1 MVAQVALL
9 NLFAFL
15 APAVGTPL
23 QTEAALEP
31 QKFSVEEC
39 VDYALKS
46 NAQIQEAQ
54 AKVAQWQARLRQVE
68 SLYYPKLMG
77 LAYLAPMF
85 TVKGNAVDGVE
96 RRWKSY
102 KDWGPYT
109 HLEAI
114 LAQPLYS
121 FGRIEAGKDAAE
133 HRLEVE
139 KAQVRATEHLV
150 AREIKNYYYLHLFA
164 KSLLP
169 ALDNAAEIL
178 GTAQEK
184 AKEMYDKGDGEV
196 TQADLM
202 KLEYGKSEI
211 EKYILMANNGAS
223 LALSALKHTMGLPYT
238 INMVL
243 KDKRMP
249 RAKMTKVGTLAEAL
263 VEAAA
268 NRPEWKQLSHGEKAA
283 ISLEKAE
290 KLANLP
296 IVFLGGNFRFDWA
309 PTRTDTDNPYHMDE
323 YNNLYGGLALGLQ
336 FNIDPALASAKA
348 DEAKALGQEVAALKQ
363 FAESGIP
370 LQVRKAH
377 QEVSQAAQVAKISKR
392 GEKAARKWMTFS
404 AAAYATGTGEAKDV
418 LEGLVAYLQAKRSY
432 YESLLNFH
440 VGNADLSLA
449 LGKR

>member
-1 MVAQVALL
+1 
-9 NLFAFL
+9 
-15 APAVGTPL
+15 
-23 QTEAALEP
+23 
-31 QKFSVEEC
+31 
-39 VDYALKS
+39 
-46 NAQIQEAQ
+46 
-54 AKVAQWQARLRQVE
+54 
-68 SLYYPKLMG
+68 
-77 LAYLAPMF
+77 
-85 TVKGNAVDGVE
+85 
-96 RRWKSY
+96 WKSY

-283 ISLEKAE
+283 ISLE
-290 KLANLP
+290 
-296 IVFLGGNFRFDWA
+296 
-309 PTRTDTDNPYHMDE
+309 
-323 YNNLYGGLALGLQ
+323 
-336 FNIDPALASAKA
+336 
-348 DEAKALGQEVAALKQ
+348 
-363 FAESGIP
+363 
-370 LQVRKAH
+370 
-377 QEVSQAAQVAKISKR
+377 
-392 GEKAARKWMTFS
+392 
-404 AAAYATGTGEAKDV
+404 
-418 LEGLVAYLQAKRSY
+418 
-432 YESLLNFH
+432 
-440 VGNADLSLA
+440 
-449 LGKR
+449 